1 MCPIANDACIAHPA
15 MQLPAS
21 LIDIQPLQ
29 GSKRLMSL
37 TLDQVAKA
45 NGTTRDALTSSI
57 ASVVLKTIMSIQPT
71 LAHTYHAALPA
82 SASASASSGS
92 QEGATCAAINVEH
105 SLPDGGH
112 CGCPLSRYMTVRLG
126 KIPQLEFCA
135 QRMCIHSGA
144 EYNAYTC
151 RGLCTWVCCWAQRCI
166 LL

>member
-1 MCPIANDACIAHPA
+1 MCPIGNDACIAHPA

-37 TLDQVAKA
+37 TLDQVADA
-45 NGTTRDALTSSI
+45 NGTTRHALTSSI

-82 SASASASSGS
+82 SASASVSASSGS
-92 QEGATCAAINVEH
+92 QEGAACTAINVEH

-112 CGCPLSRYMTVRLG
+112 CGCPPSRYTTVRLG

-135 QRMCIHSGA
+135 QR
-144 EYNAYTC
+144 
-151 RGLCTWVCCWAQRCI
+151 V
-166 LL
+166 